1 MPKLRLTACA
11 LVLLPALAG
20 CASSP
25 AQPPGQPVVM
35 CPKMPAPAA
44 WAMEPSNSTRLL
56 QDVFSI
62 YGSPSLPTTPSSPIS
77 GSTPKPAG
85 GLGLK
90 APG

>member
-25 AQPPGQPVVM
+25 AVPPVQPVVM

-44 WAMEPSNSTRLL
+44 WAMDESDPDTLRRMVGFADTVDIEPACEWVYKYWFPERE
-56 QDVFSI
+56 
-62 YGSPSLPTTPSSPIS
+62 
-77 GSTPKPAG
+77 
-85 GLGLK
+85 
-90 APG
+90 